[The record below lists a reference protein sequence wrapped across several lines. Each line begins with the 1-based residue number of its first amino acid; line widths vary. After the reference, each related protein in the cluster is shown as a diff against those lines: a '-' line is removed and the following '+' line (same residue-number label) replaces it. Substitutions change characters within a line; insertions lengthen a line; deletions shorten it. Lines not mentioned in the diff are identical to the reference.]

1 DSDETEPVT
10 DTHTVA
16 IETYPALSI
25 DKTGDAGPVGI
36 GETIQ
41 YTITVENTGDIA
53 LHNVT
58 VVDAKL
64 AFDES
69 IAELAVGASQTFY
82 PTYGPITEN
91 DLPGPVVNTAVA
103 DSDETEPVTDT
114 HTVAIETYP
123 ALSIDKVG
131 STTSAGIGETV
142 DYTITVTNIGDVTLT
157 GVSVMDPMLGIV
169 QVGGILLPGASTT
182 VNGSYGPI
190 TENDYLNNN
199 PLVNVAEAYS
209 AETDP
214 VTDTW
219 SVDIVAAPALQIVK
233 TGDEVVVVEEM
244 VQYTITVT
252 NVGDITLH
260 NVTLS
265 DPMLWATPQALGTLT
280 PGQSVTL
287 YPTYGPVTQDEYENS
302 NPLVNTATAD
312 SDEAGPVSDDHS
324 VIIVSKPVEPEPGLA
339 IVKTGDAGPVA
350 IGGYINYQI
359 EVSNT
364 GNITLTNVT
373 VVDAKLGIDINLG
386 ALGVGASSV
395 ITGTYGPVTES
406 DLPGP
411 IVNTATADS
420 DQTDPVS
427 DDHSVDIV
435 TAPGLAID
443 KSGSAVVKV
452 GEYASYKIIVTNTGD
467 VTLYGVWL
475 EDTML
480 GISQSLGNL
489 EPNESTTVLASYGP
503 VTQDEYENSNPL
515 VNTAS
520 ALAPEQA
527 GPVYDSH
534 TVIIVSEPEEPT
546 PEPPCIRSD
555 VSVIIYGGWGNTP
568 VRAWVGGTEH
578 TKLFSAA
585 NSYGEQQVMW
595 TFYPPESGTWTVSVA
610 PELPAGADPDELSYK
625 LIRIESPTEG
635 WVDNSPT
642 AASVK
647 ISRCQQYII
656 YYQLLH
662 EVPPPPE
669 LPKTGASGAP
679 LGVVSRETLFG
690 LVGLNLLSGAYL
702 VFRKKRR

>member
-1 DSDETEPVT
+1 VDV
-10 DTHTVA
+10 VA
-16 IETYPALSI
+16 APDLSI

-36 GETIQ
+36 GDTIQ

-82 PTYGPITEN
+82 PTYGPISES

-103 DSDETEPVTDT
+103 DSDETGPVTDT
-114 HTVAIETYP
+114 HTVAIATYP

-131 STTSAGIGETV
+131 STASAGIGETV

-169 QVGGILLPGASTT
+169 QVGGTLAPGASTT

-199 PLVNVAEAYS
+199 PLVNVAEASS

-219 SVDIVAAPALQIVK
+219 SVDIVATPALQIVK
-233 TGDEVVVVEEM
+233 TGDEVVVVEET

-252 NVGDITLH
+252 NVGEITLH
-260 NVTLS
+260 NVMLT
-265 DPMLWATPQALGTLT
+265 DPLLGLNQNLGTLT
-280 PGQSVTL
+280 PGQSATV

-312 SDEAGPVSDDHS
+312 SDETDPVSDDHS

-350 IGGYINYQI
+350 IGGYIHYQI

-386 ALGVGASSV
+386 DLGVGASSV
-395 ITGTYGPVTES
+395 MTGTYGPVTES

-435 TAPGLAID
+435 AAPGLAID
-443 KSGSAVVKV
+443 KSGSDVVKV
-452 GEYASYKIIVTNTGD
+452 GEYASYTIIVTNTGD

-475 EDTML
+475 EDAML

-489 EPNESTTVLASYGP
+489 EPGESTTVLESYGP
-503 VTQDEYENSNPL
+503 VTQWEYENDNPL

-520 ALAPEQA
+520 AWAPEQA

-534 TVIIVSEPEEPT
+534 TVIIVSEPEQPT

-568 VRAWVGGTEH
+568 VNAWVGGTEQ
-578 TKLFSAA
+578 TELFSAA
-585 NSYGEQQVMW
+585 NSHGEQQVMW

-610 PELPAGADPDELSYK
+610 PELPAGADPDEWSYK
-625 LIRIESPTEG
+625 LVRIESPTED
-635 WVDNSPT
+635 WVNDSPT

-647 ISRCQQYII
+647 ISRCQQYVI
-656 YYQLLH
+656 YYQLVND
-662 EVPPPPE
+662 VPPPPE

-702 VFRKKRR
+702 VLRKKRH